1 LVAIEREFLEHFQ
14 EAKKNRKLI
23 EKQKQLLKATA
34 DEVALLALGLNV
46 HSNLLLPTYK
56 FDSRLKV

>member
-1 LVAIEREFLEHFQ
+1 MVAIEREFLEHFQ

-23 EKQKQLLKATA
+23 ERQKQLQKATE

-46 HSNLLLPTYK
+46 HSNLLLPTY
-56 FDSRLKV
+56 